1 MATKTLKDVPVEFE
15 STELGILIR
24 GRVNAVL
31 RGDLKH
37 PSPDGYVELEI
48 DKDSFSTNIEECYAD
63 WNDDKEDYESEL
75 SALEIPTGY
84 AVAFAE
90 YCEDMI
96 YEFAADQDWDGND
109 D

>member
-1 MATKTLKDVPVEFE
+1 MATKTLKDVKVEFE

-31 RGDLKH
+31 RGDTKH
-37 PSPDGYVELEI
+37 PSPDGYVDLEL

-75 SALEIPTGY
+75 SALEIPTEY

-90 YCEDMI
+90 HCESILPELSDD
-96 YEFAADQDWDGND
+96 YEWDGND